1 MSAKPTLKVMRD
13 TGVGDT
19 LLQLCNSDI
28 YSDNKDPKTLARI
41 LPIKSVKGVYPY
53 GGSIYWKNAHTGEEF
68 VEKYNGEKE
77 RRLAID
83 IINGEIEQ
91 FNHWVENEMM
101 NISDVNERL
110 KFPYHKVHP
119 HGKWELSVIFE
130 MPINESD
137 IFSDEWRKDDLG
149 QLRSFNNKEIYKRL
163 RKLDENDDYAVECFN
178 KMIYDYILAVT
189 DGKTITEK
197 STFYYPNLE
206 FEDYFMRKSVDH
218 SECDNLLF
226 GEKIKTKAKISTLI
240 DMIVITAEDTRAGKV
255 KGVTFNKKNKPM
267 DDIWNDGRRYK
278 KGFKEG
284 FIIKTL
290 PEDWWIGIDI
300 ANGLL
305 HYKHNEAEILN
316 QKVEFDNKSLGIGTN
331 YSQEINAKIML
342 LLKYAMFQQSEIV
355 EDLTTHDRW
364 VKIVQDDVKY
374 KTIKKFQDVI
384 EKLMNRILH
393 LNDKEFFT
401 KKKYVMVS
409 RDEKGKAKKTEYPF
423 YVCNA
428 NVEIITDLPK
438 QIKDLGYNLDGVK
451 VPDEE
456 SDEDLEIE
464 EYNGPSDL
472 SNTIRMMMKDDID
485 YFGQDA
491 DENLPD
497 EE

>member
-28 YSDNKDPKTLARI
+28 YSENKDPKTLARI

-178 KMIYDYILAVT
+178 KMIYDYILGVT
-189 DGKTITEK
+189 EGKTVTEK

-226 GEKIKTKAKISTLI
+226 GKKIKTKSKISTLM
-240 DMIVITAEDTRAGKV
+240 DMLVITAEDTRAGKV

-290 PEDWWIGIDI
+290 PQDWWIGIDI

-305 HYKHNEAEILN
+305 HYKHNRAEILN
-316 QKVEFDNKSLGIGTN
+316 QKVEFDNKSLGIGSN
-331 YSQEINAKIML
+331 YSQEINTKIIL
-342 LLKYAMFQQSEIV
+342 LLKYALFQESEII

-384 EKLMNRILH
+384 ESLMNRMLH

-401 KKKYVMVS
+401 KKKYVMAS
-409 RDEKGKAKKTEYPF
+409 RDKKGKAKKTEYPF

-438 QIKDLGYNLDGVK
+438 QIKDLGYNLDGTK
-451 VPDEE
+451 VPVDEPNE
-456 SDEDLEIE
+456 DIEIDED
-464 EYNGPSDL
+464 NGTSDL

-485 YFGQDA
+485 YFGQDE
-491 DENLPD
+491 DENLPN